1 LRRRPL
7 RVTGGPTIDE
17 RAARLDPGQVV
28 DRLAVLPELAGV
40 PRRQLEWLVDHGTVL
55 RQEAGFIIRGTD
67 DIRGLIVVIAG
78 SFSVRTREQGA
89 ERVMR
94 GIFPGRVT
102 GFLPFSKMTTPRGYL
117 VADEPVEFLLLSQDT
132 FRELT
137 RECYEFTEVC
147 VQEMLARARVFK
159 SADKQQEKLAALGR
173 LSAGLAHELNNP
185 SSAVV
190 RAAIDLDASRTELA
204 AAALVLGAAGLGD
217 GALTALR
224 SVEAAAAERA
234 AREVLGP
241 VDRASL
247 EDECMEWLEMRG
259 ADPTLAFALVENGVR
274 VAELDAAT
282 ATLEPAAFEASARY
296 VAANVAAR
304 GLAADVL
311 GAAKRIHALV
321 AAVKRH
327 THMDRALTEE
337 AIQVGDHVGDAV
349 TLLSSKA
356 SLKSVSL
363 DLTVAPGVPRVMG
376 SVADLNQVW
385 LHLIDNAIDAVSDA
399 GHVAID
405 VAGSRDFVLVR
416 VVDDGPGI
424 PEEDHDRVF
433 EPFFTTKDVSQ
444 GRGLGLDIV
453 RTVVDTHRGSVELAS
468 RPGRTEFRVTLP
480 AAGPSA

>member
-1 LRRRPL
+1 
-7 RVTGGPTIDE
+7 
-17 RAARLDPGQVV
+17 
-28 DRLAVLPELAGV
+28 
-40 PRRQLEWLVDHGTVL
+40 
-55 RQEAGFIIRGTD
+55 
-67 DIRGLIVVIAG
+67 
-78 SFSVRTREQGA
+78 
-89 ERVMR
+89 
-94 GIFPGRVT
+94 
-102 GFLPFSKMTTPRGYL
+102 
-117 VADEPVEFLLLSQDT
+117 
-132 FRELT
+132 
-137 RECYEFTEVC
+137 
-147 VQEMLARARVFK
+147 
-159 SADKQQEKLAALGR
+159 
-173 LSAGLAHELNNP
+173 
-185 SSAVV
+185 
-190 RAAIDLDASRTELA
+190 
-204 AAALVLGAAGLGD
+204 
-217 GALTALR
+217 
-224 SVEAAAAERA
+224 
-234 AREVLGP
+234 
-241 VDRASL
+241 
-247 EDECMEWLEMRG
+247 MEWLEMRG